1 MQRLHQFHQLVLYLQ
16 GMRRATVTIPDDLAR
31 AVERYARAQEAP
43 PALTAVVQAA
53 LRQYLTE
60 RGYLG
65 VAGPLRITTARRGS
79 GRRDV
84 SQAHDR
90 YLAAQ

>member
-1 MQRLHQFHQLVLYLQ
+1 MK
-16 GMRRATVTIPDDLAR
+16 RATVAIPDDLAE
-31 AVERYARAQEAP
+31 AVERYVQAHEP
-43 PALTAVVQAA
+43 PPPLTTIVDAA

-60 RGYLG
+60 RGYMRTQR
-65 VAGPLRITTARRGS
+65 PLSVSPARHGS

-90 YLAAQ
+90 YLATE

>member
-1 MQRLHQFHQLVLYLQ
+1 
-16 GMRRATVTIPDDLAR
+16 MRRATVTIPDDLAK
-31 AVERYARAQEAP
+31 AVESYVRAQEAR
-43 PALTAVVQAA
+43 PALTAVVQVA

-60 RGYLG
+60 RGYLR
-65 VAGPLRITTARRGS
+65 VAGPLRITPAKRGS

>member
-1 MQRLHQFHQLVLYLQ
+1 
-16 GMRRATVTIPDDLAR
+16 MRRATVTIPDDLAK
-31 AVERYARAQEAP
+31 AVESYVRAQEAP

-53 LRQYLTE
+53 LRQYLNE

-65 VAGPLRITTARRGS
+65 AAGPLRITPARRGS

>member
-1 MQRLHQFHQLVLYLQ
+1 
-16 GMRRATVTIPDDLAR
+16 MRRVTVTIPDDLAK
-31 AVERYARAQEAP
+31 AVECYARAQEARP
-43 PALTAVVQAA
+43 TLTTVVQAP
-53 LRQYLTE
+53 LRQFLTE

-65 VAGPLRITTARRGS
+65 AADPLRITPAKRGS

>member
-1 MQRLHQFHQLVLYLQ
+1 
-16 GMRRATVTIPDDLAR
+16 MRRATVTIPDDLAK
-31 AVERYARAQEAP
+31 AVESYVRTQEAR
-43 PALTAVVQAA
+43 PALTAVVQVA

-60 RGYLG
+60 RGYLR
-65 VAGPLRITTARRGS
+65 VAGPLRITPAKRGS

-84 SQAHDR
+84 SQTHDR